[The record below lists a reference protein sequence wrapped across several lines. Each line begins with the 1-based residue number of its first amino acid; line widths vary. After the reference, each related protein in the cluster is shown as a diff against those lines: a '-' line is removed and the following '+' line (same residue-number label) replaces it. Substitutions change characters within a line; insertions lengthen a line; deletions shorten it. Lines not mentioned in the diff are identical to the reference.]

1 MRNVVLSLV
10 VLASLLAG
18 CAQQPEEE
26 VTPVLL
32 EPGAMLPISAEMVL
46 FEERFDDPELGWVVS
61 EAGVREEASQV
72 GGELVLRRTS
82 NVYGEY
88 AYARPHLTFDNFIM
102 EVSGRWGGGAVG
114 GNYGVIFRYRGEGT
128 YYAFYVGND
137 GRYVLGRRQGGRW
150 EGLFAGFSE
159 TIARRGEVNRI
170 HVEVVGQEI
179 RCFVNGTYVGGI
191 RDVEGPGVGDVGV
204 AVWLPE
210 GTDSITAV
218 FDDVVVAQHP

>member
-1 MRNVVLSLV
+1 
-10 VLASLLAG
+10 
-18 CAQQPEEE
+18 
-26 VTPVLL
+26 
-32 EPGAMLPISAEMVL
+32 
-46 FEERFDDPELGWVVS
+46 
-61 EAGVREEASQV
+61 
-72 GGELVLRRTS
+72 
-82 NVYGEY
+82 
-88 AYARPHLTFDNFIM
+88 
-102 EVSGRWGGGAVG
+102 
-114 GNYGVIFRYRGEGT
+114 
-128 YYAFYVGND
+128 VGND